1 MDHPYGKQY
10 GQEGNPRAY
19 MTMRDYRTLP
29 YQWGNQQPVERN
41 PNEYMSMRDYR
52 NLELQNQQPVG
63 RNPNPNMSLR
73 EYRDK
78 YMSGPVYSVPST
90 YPPPLQYDHPEPRPR
105 EDEGQRYSSYQGE
118 SIHTISEKTLIREKL
133 TILTRRLDEMEM
145 KNQHNIH
152 SVNEFSASQPSCYN
166 YQSPQPPQSIH
177 PILEQAILDLTRK
190 VNDYVE
196 ENKKICAH
204 SIVIVED
211 NLNKKMDGLKD
222 DFEHQ
227 RDNLQDSIG
236 DLIEHQQP
244 PPLSL
249 VEQAILNLS
258 KQVDNFIE
266 NNRVVNVQTIREI
279 ETVKSSLNKRTDGL
293 QSEIDQKLD
302 IQQESILKL
311 VPQFVHQEEKNL
323 EEESQE
329 KECLTGTILGEQ
341 VQLQPQEELEVELVK
356 APEDLQEPTVNFW
369 PWTNEEQITA
379 LLTEKSSGHEGTQ
392 EPIIQPNPQA
402 IPIDLDTI
410 ATAQDTKTPLPVAP
424 SDDQVYILPTP
435 AENPKPSAPAPKG
448 KSNPLPAAPSTDQV
462 YILPASQSQHKT
474 PAAPKAKSNSLHA
487 MQNLKI
493 LVASVHTFAT
503 TSKKM
508 ANAYIAWHSGW
519 FGCGFGFGTPGPR
532 HF

>member
-1 MDHPYGKQY
+1 MEHPYGKQY

-19 MTMRDYRTLP
+19 MTMRDYRNLP
-29 YQWGNQQPVERN
+29 YQWGI
-41 PNEYMSMRDYR
+41 
-52 NLELQNQQPVG
+52 QQPVG
-63 RNPNPNMSLR
+63 RNPNPPRSMR
-73 EYRDK
+73 EYRDQW
-78 YMSGPVYSVPST
+78 MSGPVYSVPST
-90 YPPPLQYDHPEPRPR
+90 YPPPLQNDHPEPRPR
-105 EDEGQRYSSYQGE
+105 ENEGQRHLSYQGE
-118 SIHTISEKTLIREKL
+118 SIHTISEKTLMIEKL
-133 TILTRRLDEMEM
+133 NILTRRMDEMEM

-166 YQSPQPPQSIH
+166 PQSPQSPQPLQSIH
-177 PILEQAILDLTRK
+177 PLEQAILDLTRK

-196 ENKKICAH
+196 ENKKIRAH
-204 SIVIVED
+204 SIVTVED

-227 RDNLQDSIG
+227 KDNQQDSIG

-293 QSEIDQKLD
+293 QSKIDQKLD

-311 VPQFVHQEEKNL
+311 TNQFVHPEEENL

-329 KECLTGTILGEQ
+329 EESLTETVLVEQ
-341 VQLQPQEELEVELVK
+341 AQLQPQEELEVESLE
-356 APEDLQEPTVNFW
+356 APEALKDAPVKFW
-369 PWTNEEQITA
+369 PWTNEEGITA

-402 IPIDLDTI
+402 IPIDLDTTANAQ
-410 ATAQDTKTPLPVAP
+410 ATK
-424 SDDQVYILPTP
+424 
-435 AENPKPSAPAPKG
+435 
-448 KSNPLPAAPSTDQV
+448 NPLPTAPSTDQV

-474 PAAPKAKSNSLHA
+474 PAAPKAKSNPLHVV
-487 MQNLKI
+487 QNFKE
-493 LVASVHTFAT
+493 LVASVHALAT
-503 TSKKM
+503 TSKTM
-508 ANAYIAWHSGW
+508 ATAYIAWHSGW